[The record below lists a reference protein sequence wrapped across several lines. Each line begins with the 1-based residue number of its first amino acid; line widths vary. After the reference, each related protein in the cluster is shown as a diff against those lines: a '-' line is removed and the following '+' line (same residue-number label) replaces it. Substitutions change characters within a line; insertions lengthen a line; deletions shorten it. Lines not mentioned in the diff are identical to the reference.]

1 MQIVQKRNLQLC
13 MQKVR
18 QNDLNFSE
26 NPFFVFDMLIY
37 FYVNVS
43 SNFVIQEWTRYPKS
57 VFEKT
62 LTVSHKSSSND
73 RKVVEK
79 QKSTIFGNFTRI

>member
-1 MQIVQKRNLQLC
+1 

-26 NPFFVFDMLIY
+26 NPFFVSEMLIY
-37 FYVNVS
+37 FYVNIS
-43 SNFVIQEWTRYPKS
+43 SNFVIQEWMDPLTRYPKN

-62 LTVSHKSSSND
+62 STVSHKSSSND

-79 QKSTIFGNFTRI
+79 QKSTI